1 MRPLRAL
8 SFLVLCDSI
17 AVGARNQ
24 SGHSCVIFAVVL
36 GLDKLYNVVGTT
48 AFAVFV
54 KLVDVMFA
62 LAMFAVIVMV
72 VLLPCLDFRNRFFK
86 DQGYLTHT
94 LPVKTSTL
102 IGARLIC
109 DLVMIAWMV
118 AVYGLAVCVATGNF
132 EVFSDFVGFVAFTL
146 VFFRIRTR
154 AGMENGGMQQEL
166 SDRQIT
172 GRLLWKYAAGYLV
185 LWGILRIAFLISRVT
200 GWGNING
207 ASAVEYVRQMWNTSL
222 LEKWAYFF
230 AGMIMFAFVLSLF
243 PLAVI
248 REKVRWIRYALVDG
262 AVFALVCL
270 GMNGVC
276 RLKFEQKS
284 SGRATCLIDHL
295 LLCGRMRTWQEI
307 TCLLAMVVF
316 ILVIGAF
323 VFSYASRQ
331 YAVKNIDG
339 IPASAGEEESRRHRM
354 IRKIVTVGCSIAAAA
369 IVVVIVLLM
378 PKDTAGDYTKV
389 AEFLTE
395 DTRMGPMEY
404 GDAVYVPVNEEAD
417 LEKNGIAQGYLAERG
432 ERCDSRFY
440 QLAIAN
446 LLYTDPTGK
455 TNLVQ
460 TAGTDGG
467 TYAPVASV
475 ETDKAWETDDVFLLW
490 DEDWALESAYSH
502 EPTGYVA
509 CPADLIQGL
518 RMQFPDV
525 TYRTADFSDYDA
537 YFTLRGY
544 QEMEQALEEDPVDGD
559 WVGCILVKDNKFYFG
574 SYENQITGIC
584 LQQLRKVL
592 GGNAK

>member
-1 MRPLRAL
+1 MKYDKKEPETMDADPMRL
-8 SFLVLCDSI
+8 LVSAIL
-17 AVGARNQ
+17 
-24 SGHSCVIFAVVL
+24 
-36 GLDKLYNVVGTT
+36 
-48 AFAVFV
+48 AFT
-54 KLVDVMFA
+54 VMLF
-62 LAMFAVIVMV
+62 I
-72 VLLPCLDFRNRFFK
+72 N
-86 DQGYLTHT
+86 G
-94 LPVKTSTL
+94 
-102 IGARLIC
+102 
-109 DLVMIAWMV
+109 
-118 AVYGLAVCVATGNF
+118 
-132 EVFSDFVGFVAFTL
+132 FVGSMGGFPAFVAFTL

-172 GRLLWKYAAGYLV
+172 GRLLWKYAVGYLV

-270 GMNGVC
+270 GINGVC

-284 SGRATCLIDHL
+284 SGGATCLIDHL

-316 ILVIGAF
+316 ILAIGAF
-323 VFSYASRQ
+323 VFCYASRP
-331 YAVKNIDG
+331 YAGKNMDG
-339 IPASAGEEESRRHRM
+339 IPASGGKEKPRRHRM
-354 IRKIVTVGCSIAAAA
+354 ARKIMAAGCSIAAIV

-475 ETDKAWETDDVFLLW
+475 ETDKTWETDDMFLLW

-509 CPADLIQGL
+509 CPADLIRGL

-525 TYRTADFSDYDA
+525 TYRTADFSA
-537 YFTLRGY
+537 VPTWQRG
-544 QEMEQALEEDPVDGD
+544 
-559 WVGCILVKDNKFYFG
+559 
-574 SYENQITGIC
+574 S
-584 LQQLRKVL
+584 
-592 GGNAK
+592 

>member
-1 MRPLRAL
+1 MKYDKKEPETMDADPMRL
-8 SFLVLCDSI
+8 LVSAIL
-17 AVGARNQ
+17 
-24 SGHSCVIFAVVL
+24 
-36 GLDKLYNVVGTT
+36 
-48 AFAVFV
+48 AFT
-54 KLVDVMFA
+54 VMLF
-62 LAMFAVIVMV
+62 I
-72 VLLPCLDFRNRFFK
+72 N
-86 DQGYLTHT
+86 G
-94 LPVKTSTL
+94 
-102 IGARLIC
+102 
-109 DLVMIAWMV
+109 
-118 AVYGLAVCVATGNF
+118 
-132 EVFSDFVGFVAFTL
+132 FVGSMGGFPAFVAFTL

-262 AVFALVCL
+262 AVFALVCI

-323 VFSYASRQ
+323 VFNYASRQ

-378 PKDTAGDYTKV
+378 PKDTAGRIWRK
-389 AEFLTE
+389 TE
-395 DTRMGPMEY
+395 LPRAIWQSVESAATVGFISLRLQIFCIPIRPEKQISYRQPEPME
-404 GDAVYVPVNEEAD
+404 
-417 LEKNGIAQGYLAERG
+417 ERMH
-432 ERCDSRFY
+432 RWHRWK
-440 QLAIAN
+440 QIRH
-446 LLYTDPTGK
+446 GK
-455 TNLVQ
+455 RMICFFS
-460 TAGTDGG
+460 GM
-467 TYAPVASV
+467 
-475 ETDKAWETDDVFLLW
+475 K
-490 DEDWALESAYSH
+490 
-502 EPTGYVA
+502 
-509 CPADLIQGL
+509 IGL
-518 RMQFPDV
+518 
-525 TYRTADFSDYDA
+525 
-537 YFTLRGY
+537 
-544 QEMEQALEEDPVDGD
+544 
-559 WVGCILVKDNKFYFG
+559 
-574 SYENQITGIC
+574 
-584 LQQLRKVL
+584 
-592 GGNAK
+592 

>member
-1 MRPLRAL
+1 MKYDKKEPETMDADPMRL
-8 SFLVLCDSI
+8 LVSAIL
-17 AVGARNQ
+17 
-24 SGHSCVIFAVVL
+24 
-36 GLDKLYNVVGTT
+36 
-48 AFAVFV
+48 AFT
-54 KLVDVMFA
+54 VMLF
-62 LAMFAVIVMV
+62 I
-72 VLLPCLDFRNRFFK
+72 N
-86 DQGYLTHT
+86 G
-94 LPVKTSTL
+94 
-102 IGARLIC
+102 
-109 DLVMIAWMV
+109 
-118 AVYGLAVCVATGNF
+118 
-132 EVFSDFVGFVAFTL
+132 FVGSMGGFPAFVAFTL

-185 LWGILRIAFLISRVT
+185 LWGILRIAFLFSRVT

-389 AEFLTE
+389 AEFLTK

-404 GDAVYVPVNEEAD
+404 GDVVYVPVNEEAD
-417 LEKNGIAQGYLAERG
+417 LEKNGIAQGYLVERG

-475 ETDKAWETDDVFLLW
+475 ETDKTWETDDVFLLW

-518 RMQFPDV
+518 RMQFPTAQRIFRIMMPILHFGDIRTWSRRWRKILWMETGSDV
-525 TYRTADFSDYDA
+525 F
-537 YFTLRGY
+537 
-544 QEMEQALEEDPVDGD
+544 
-559 WVGCILVKDNKFYFG
+559 W
-574 SYENQITGIC
+574 
-584 LQQLRKVL
+584 
-592 GGNAK
+592 